1 VLQKIYWKLLY
12 ARKVDLVDVSK
23 PDWRLAVTGRYRF
36 GTTVTVRVGDVHV
49 PGIYVEVT
57 RNGRT
62 IPLPKGSG
70 IALKVVADVAKA
82 LATPKGRLL
91 LLKLSPHDR
100 EHLVTTLSETTA
112 ISSWLNTFA

>member
-1 VLQKIYWKLLY
+1 MLQEIYWKLLY

-36 GTTVTVRVGDVHV
+36 GTIVTVRVGDVHI

-62 IPLPKGSG
+62 IPLPRDTS
-70 IALKVVADVAKA
+70 IALKVATDVAKA
-82 LATPKGRLL
+82 LTTPKGRLL
-91 LLKLSPHDR
+91 LLKLSPYDR
-100 EHLVTTLSETTA
+100 EHLVTTLREITA